1 MPDHQRQRTQR
12 HVISN
17 EHKEKTVNKYS
28 KAFLASVVAPLVIA
42 FTGPSDA
49 ADIKERTI
57 RFAFVQPMDTHWG
70 IGAQKF
76 ADLVS
81 EKSNGKM
88 KVRLFPGGSLGGDVQ
103 TLSALQGGTI
113 NMSMMGTALVAA
125 SVKEYA
131 ILDLPFLFNDEKEA
145 DAVFDGPVGKKLM
158 EKLSD
163 KRVVGL
169 AYWEHGYRNLTNSKR
184 PIAKLEDID
193 GLKIRVI
200 QVPIYIDMFNALGA
214 NAVPMPL
221 PELYSAMEQ
230 KVVDGQ
236 ENPNIAID
244 ASKFNEVQKYLS
256 TTKHVYNAIIVLYS
270 KKAWDELSADERKI
284 LVDAAN
290 EAKPYQ
296 RKAARE
302 MDSKALENL
311 KTKGMTVTVITAQ
324 ERARM
329 RDRLKPVADKYAREG
344 GGALVKEMYSEIDK
358 VRGAGGSK

>member
-1 MPDHQRQRTQR
+1 
-12 HVISN
+12 
-17 EHKEKTVNKYS
+17 
-28 KAFLASVVAPLVIA
+28 
-42 FTGPSDA
+42 
-49 ADIKERTI
+49 
-57 RFAFVQPMDTHWG
+57 
-70 IGAQKF
+70 
-76 ADLVS
+76 
-81 EKSNGKM
+81 
-88 KVRLFPGGSLGGDVQ
+88 
-103 TLSALQGGTI
+103 
-113 NMSMMGTALVAA
+113 
-125 SVKEYA
+125 
-131 ILDLPFLFNDEKEA
+131 
-145 DAVFDGPVGKKLM
+145 
-158 EKLSD
+158 
-163 KRVVGL
+163 
-169 AYWEHGYRNLTNSKR
+169 
-184 PIAKLEDID
+184 
-193 GLKIRVI
+193 
-200 QVPIYIDMFNALGA
+200 
-214 NAVPMPL
+214 VPMPL

-302 MDSKALENL
+302 MDSKALKSL
-311 KTKGMTVTVITAQ
+311 KTKGMTVTVITPP

-358 VRGAGGSK
+358 VRAAGGSK